1 MSELNQELD
10 FSQPRGAERNFF
22 GSLAF
27 MGSWLWQ
34 TKLSNTIFSK
44 LDSFNWITPHLILGS
59 IAMATAGDEQKIRG
73 ACQAQGKELGLV
85 IGAVAHHEM
94 RGHWCVPAVP
104 IQWG

>member
-1 MSELNQELD
+1 
-10 FSQPRGAERNFF
+10 
-22 GSLAF
+22 
-27 MGSWLWQ
+27 
-34 TKLSNTIFSK
+34 
-44 LDSFNWITPHLILGS
+44 
-59 IAMATAGDEQKIRG
+59 MATAEDEQKIRS